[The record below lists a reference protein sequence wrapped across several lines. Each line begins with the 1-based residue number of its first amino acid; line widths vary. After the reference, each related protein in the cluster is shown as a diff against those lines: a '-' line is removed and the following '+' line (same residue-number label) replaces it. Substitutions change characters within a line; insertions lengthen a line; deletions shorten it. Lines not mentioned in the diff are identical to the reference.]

1 MRVMF
6 IRKSWLVVFWI
17 LLGVM
22 LFLLYTLKL
31 KEDQSITTL
40 GSPVG
45 KKIIVID
52 AGHGGFDPGAVS
64 SSGTREDKLNLL
76 IAYKLRRYL
85 DNEGAKVVM
94 TRKSDQALGSNK
106 REDMRKRIEIIKGS
120 DADIVVSIHLNK
132 FQQSKYYGAQT
143 FYMSGNEEGK
153 ILAQCIQS
161 QLIRVLDRGNT
172 RQIKSVSNLLILKA
186 GDAPSVIVECGFLS
200 NPEEERLLKTDDY
213 QEKVAWAIYCGIV
226 DYFAGP

>member
-52 AGHGGFDPGAVS
+52 AGHGGVDPGAVS